1 MIADKLRKAI
11 LQAGIKGKLTKQLPE
26 DGNARELLA
35 FIQAEKDKLIAEGK
49 IKKEKQL
56 PKITEDEIPFDIPDT
71 WYWVRLGDIISV
83 SSGKGLTQNNMNT
96 QGEYP
101 VYGGNGING
110 KHSEWFVIQD
120 TIVIGR
126 VGFYCGCV
134 HKVISNCWVTD
145 NALIVQ
151 VKKDIYDIDYLQLIL
166 RELDLKSTSVSTAQP
181 VISGMRIYPQI
192 LPVPP
197 LAEQQRIVVAI
208 EEALIKIKE
217 LEKDELKLTLLQK
230 SFPKKMKDSL
240 LQSAIQG
247 KLTDQLESD
256 GDARALV
263 ADIQTEKKRLI
274 KEGKI
279 KKEKD
284 LPEINEDEVPFDIPD
299 NWCWVRLGNIG
310 IWGAGATPNRSKK
323 EYYDKGKIPWIKTG
337 DLNDGI
343 IYEIP
348 ECITELALKESSV
361 KLQPKGTV
369 LIAMYGATIG
379 KIGILDFDATTNQ
392 ACCGCIPLNGVYNLY
407 LFYYL
412 MSHKRD
418 FINQGAGG
426 AQPNISR
433 EKIIMTI
440 IPIPPLAEQQ
450 RIVERL
456 EQLLPLCDTLE

>member
-1 MIADKLRKAI
+1 M
-11 LQAGIKGKLTKQLPE
+11 PE
-26 DGNARELLA
+26 DGDARELLTK
-35 FIQAEKDKLIAEGK
+35 IKAEKVKLIAEGK
-49 IKKEKQL
+49 IKKEK
-56 PKITEDEIPFDIPDT
+56 P
-71 WYWVRLGDIISV
+71 
-83 SSGKGLTQNNMNT
+83 
-96 QGEYP
+96 
-101 VYGGNGING
+101 
-110 KHSEWFVIQD
+110 
-120 TIVIGR
+120 
-126 VGFYCGCV
+126 
-134 HKVISNCWVTD
+134 
-145 NALIVQ
+145 
-151 VKKDIYDIDYLQLIL
+151 
-166 RELDLKSTSVSTAQP
+166 
-181 VISGMRIYPQI
+181 
-192 LPVPP
+192 
-197 LAEQQRIVVAI
+197 
-208 EEALIKIKE
+208 
-217 LEKDELKLTLLQK
+217 
-230 SFPKKMKDSL
+230 
-240 LQSAIQG
+240 
-247 KLTDQLESD
+247 
-256 GDARALV
+256 
-263 ADIQTEKKRLI
+263 
-274 KEGKI
+274 
-279 KKEKD
+279 
-284 LPEINEDEVPFDIPD
+284 LPEISDDEIPFDIPD

>member
-126 VGFYCGCV
+126 VGFYCGCE